1 MPQDF
6 MRLVSLFSILLLFI
20 GSEVSGQQRLEI
32 GTVAPE
38 WRDLVGTDD
47 QKHSLADLKEFDFV
61 VVCFTCNNCP
71 YAIDYEDR
79 LIALHEHFSQPTAS
93 GKTVT
98 IVAINSNDTPAD
110 QLDKMKERAEQKQF
124 PFHYLRDETHE
135 VAKAFQAAYTP
146 EFFVLDRERK
156 IRYQGALD
164 DATKIE
170 EVTQPFVIQAI
181 DAISGGQEPATT
193 YHRARGCKIKFPR
206 PTRDL

>member
-1 MPQDF
+1 MPQNF
-6 MRLVSLFSILLLFI
+6 LRFVSLVAILVLAL

-61 VVCFTCNNCP
+61 IVCFTCNNCP

-79 LIALHEHFSQPTAS
+79 LIALHKHFLQPTAG
-93 GKTVT
+93 GKTVAV
-98 IVAINSNDTPAD
+98 VAINSNDTPAD
-110 QLDKMKERAEQKQF
+110 QLDKMKERADQKKF
-124 PFHYLRDETHE
+124 PFPYLRDEEHE
-135 VAKAFQAAYTP
+135 VAKAYQAVYTP

-164 DATKIE
+164 DATKTE

-181 DAISGGQEPATT
+181 DAISGGQEPTT
-193 YHRARGCKIKFPR
+193 TFQRARGCKIKFPR
-206 PTRDL
+206 PARDL